1 MLSTRPVPDQ
11 FNFSE
16 SYSSGFRLPCG
27 ASYDHER
34 VHQTGNSEITPM
46 IERIETGERSSKIV
60 KHNGVAYLTGQ
71 VAEGDTIQEQVR
83 ICLGKIDDLLERAG
97 SSREKM
103 LRVTIWL
110 ADMKDFAGL
119 NEVWNAWV
127 PAGYAP
133 ARACGEA
140 KLARPELK
148 VEFIVD
154 AAYD

>member
-1 MLSTRPVPDQ
+1 
-11 FNFSE
+11 
-16 SYSSGFRLPCG
+16 
-27 ASYDHER
+27 
-34 VHQTGNSEITPM
+34 M

-71 VAEGDTIQEQVR
+71 VGEGDTIQEQTRV
-83 ICLGKIDDLLERAG
+83 CLDKIDALLIKAG
-97 SSREKM
+97 SSRENM

-119 NEVWNAWV
+119 NEVWNEWV
-127 PAGYAP
+127 PTGHAP

-140 KLARPELK
+140 KLARDVLK

-154 AAYD
+154 AAYE